1 MKAFK
6 HMTAFVLALV
16 MAAALAVTA
25 YAASVTVKYR
35 VYVYTDEITFRQYD
49 YSQSTTP
56 SITNLTISATSSLG
70 SGSALYHMK
79 YADGAVAYCIEPGVH
94 SDDSGTYKEGSSAS
108 WYNLPA
114 SVQSGIALAMSLGYP
129 SADYGTATGD
139 RNSSAIINAEK
150 WAATQAII
158 WELICEYRNA
168 YTYDDWEYSPFYG
181 CVDTSRYPTFELW
194 YDEIAAAM
202 QNATMIP
209 SFAEYAPRWCD
220 AIELKRNAA
229 GSYTATVTDDNEV
242 LGDYNFAANS
252 GSGITFTRR
261 GNILTITAT
270 AAAAKNLDTEK
281 TYSATGSAYEI
292 DPDRAVIC
300 WYDQTGRYQ
309 AMAGYTGVGRDPVK
323 AYIKIKAM
331 EEKGSLTINKV
342 DAETGKSLAGVTY
355 RLYDNAGKK
364 VADAITGAD
373 GKAMFR
379 DLPQGKYSYQEIRA
393 PSGYVVDSTKYQ
405 ITITAT
411 ALNITQKRTNALAK
425 GIITVRKVDA
435 TGAPLAGAE
444 LLLETSA
451 DGQSWTEVSRVTTD
465 KTGIAKWNGLKIGAV
480 SYHRSESPGKV
491 PATDRAA
498 VHGNAGQQQ
507 PRYYDHCL
515 QQCRFCA
522 AFHGRQRI
530 YRIHYVCSTRS
541 HGGCLFLQKI

>member
-1 MKAFK
+1 MKYK
-6 HMTAFVLALV
+6 KMLLGLVLTLAML
-16 MAAALAVTA
+16 AALAVTA
-25 YAASVTVKYR
+25 YAATVTVKYR
-35 VYVYTDEITFRQYD
+35 VYVYSDEITFRQYD

-79 YADGAVAYCIEPGVH
+79 YTDGAVAYCIEPGVH

-129 SADYGTATGD
+129 SADYGAASGD

-168 YTYDDWEYSPFYG
+168 YTYDDWGYSPFYG

-220 AIELKRNAA
+220 TIELRRKAA
-229 GSYTATVTDDNEV
+229 GSYTATVTDTNGV
-242 LGDYNFAANS
+242 LSAYNFAANS
-252 GSGITFTRR
+252 GSGITFSRK
-261 GNILTITAT
+261 GNTLTITAT
-270 AAAAKNLDTEK
+270 AAAVKNLDTEK
-281 TYSATGSAYEI
+281 TYSVTGSAYEI

-300 WYDQTGRYQ
+300 WYDRTGRYQ

-331 EEKGSLTINKV
+331 EEKGS
-342 DAETGKSLAGVTY
+342 
-355 RLYDNAGKK
+355 
-364 VADAITGAD
+364 
-373 GKAMFR
+373 
-379 DLPQGKYSYQEIRA
+379 
-393 PSGYVVDSTKYQ
+393 
-405 ITITAT
+405 
-411 ALNITQKRTNALAK
+411 
-425 GIITVRKVDA
+425 ITVRKVDV

-451 DGQSWTEVSRVTTD
+451 DGKIWTEVGRVTTD
-465 KTGIAKWNGLKIGAV
+465 KIGVAKWEELKLGAKYRVTEVKAPAGYTLLPEPV
-480 SYHRSESPGKV
+480 SVDALTADAPDITV
-491 PATDRAA
+491 TLCN
-498 VHGNAGQQQ
+498 NAGFVL
-507 PRYYDHCL
+507 PFTGGRGFSAPILFAALMLSMGVYF
-515 QQCRFCA
+515 CRKSDFMKETA
-522 AFHGRQRI
+522 
-530 YRIHYVCSTRS
+530 
-541 HGGCLFLQKI
+541 K

>member
-1 MKAFK
+1 
-6 HMTAFVLALV
+6 MTAFVLALV

-35 VYVYTDEITFRQYD
+35 VYVYSDEITFRQYD

-129 SADYGTATGD
+129 CADYGTASGD

-181 CVDTSRYPTFELW
+181 CVDTSRYPTFGLW
-194 YDEIAAAM
+194 YDKIAAAM

-220 AIELKRNAA
+220 TIELKRNAA
-229 GSYTATVTDDNEV
+229 GSYTATVTDDNAV

-252 GSGITFTRR
+252 GRGITFTRK
-261 GNILTITAT
+261 GNTLTITAT

-300 WYDQTGRYQ
+300 WYDRTGRYQ

-323 AYIKIKAM
+323 AYIKIMAV
-331 EEKGSLTINKV
+331 EEKGS
-342 DAETGKSLAGVTY
+342 
-355 RLYDNAGKK
+355 
-364 VADAITGAD
+364 
-373 GKAMFR
+373 
-379 DLPQGKYSYQEIRA
+379 
-393 PSGYVVDSTKYQ
+393 
-405 ITITAT
+405 
-411 ALNITQKRTNALAK
+411 
-425 GIITVRKVDA
+425 ITVRKVDV

-451 DGQSWTEVSRVTTD
+451 DGKIWTEVGRVTTD
-465 KTGIAKWNGLKIGAV
+465 KIGVAKWEELKLGAKYRVTEVKAPAGYTLLPEPV
-480 SYHRSESPGKV
+480 SVDALTADAPDITV
-491 PATDRAA
+491 TLCN
-498 VHGNAGQQQ
+498 NAGFVL
-507 PRYYDHCL
+507 PFTGGRGFSAPILFAALMLSMGVYF
-515 QQCRFCA
+515 CRKSDFMKETA
-522 AFHGRQRI
+522 
-530 YRIHYVCSTRS
+530 
-541 HGGCLFLQKI
+541 K